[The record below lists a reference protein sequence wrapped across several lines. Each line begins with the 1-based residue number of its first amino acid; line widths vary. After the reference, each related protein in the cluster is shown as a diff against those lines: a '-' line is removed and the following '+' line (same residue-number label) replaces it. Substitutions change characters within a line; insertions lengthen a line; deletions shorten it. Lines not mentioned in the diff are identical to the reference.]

1 MDIDLQSAM
10 WPCGVV
16 RQRYQKLNG
25 LLYPT
30 SNTNNTSNKPA
41 RREVTSRHGA
51 SRCAGL
57 ILIHRFPLSLLFHN
71 LGSLPVPIRGYH
83 LQTLLTLPWFSYTSF
98 LSLFFSHPFSFLP
111 PLSHSSYIC
120 LGAYS
125 MPVQLLYRP
134 ALHYI
139 HLYRL
144 CYPSNT
150 TLQI

>member
-30 SNTNNTSNKPA
+30 SNINNTSNKPA

-51 SRCAGL
+51 SRYAGL

-71 LGSLPVPIRGYH
+71 PAPFPSPFVVTIYKPSLLYLGF
-83 LQTLLTLPWFSYTSF
+83 LTLPFSPY
-98 LSLFFSHPFSFLP
+98 FSPIPFPSS
-111 PLSHSSYIC
+111 PL
-120 LGAYS
+120 
-125 MPVQLLYRP
+125 LLYMPRG
-134 ALHYI
+134 L
-139 HLYRL
+139 
-144 CYPSNT
+144 
-150 TLQI
+150 

>member
-30 SNTNNTSNKPA
+30 SNINNTSNKPA

-51 SRCAGL
+51 SRYAGL

-71 LGSLPVPIRGYH
+71 HRSLPVSIRGYH
-83 LQTLLTLPWFSYTSF
+83 LQTFLTLLWLPFTSF
-98 LSLFFSHPFSFLP
+98 NPLCRVRVFLPSLLSLHSIPLNPSTLFLSRTSF
-111 PLSHSSYIC
+111 Y
-120 LGAYS
+120 
-125 MPVQLLYRP
+125 
-134 ALHYI
+134 
-139 HLYRL
+139 
-144 CYPSNT
+144 
-150 TLQI
+150 